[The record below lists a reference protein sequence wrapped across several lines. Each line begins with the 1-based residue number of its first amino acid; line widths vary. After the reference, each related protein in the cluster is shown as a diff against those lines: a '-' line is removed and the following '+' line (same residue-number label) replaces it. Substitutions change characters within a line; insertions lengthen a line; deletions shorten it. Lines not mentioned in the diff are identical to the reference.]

1 MIDSA
6 PPLVQF
12 LTSQPI
18 CRAKFPNPSE
28 SFGLEALATLEIAF
42 RLAVFHE
49 ELLHHGAYGFVLLGG
64 ANARPV
70 SEGPC
75 ETAERQ

>member
-6 PPLVQF
+6 SPLVQF

-18 CRAKFPNPSE
+18 CRAKFPNRRD
-28 SFGLEALATLEIAF
+28 SFGLEALAALEIAF

-49 ELLHHGAYGFVLLGG
+49 ELLHNGAHGFVLLGG
-64 ANARPV
+64 ANTRPAV
-70 SEGPC
+70 KVVGK
-75 ETAERQ
+75 